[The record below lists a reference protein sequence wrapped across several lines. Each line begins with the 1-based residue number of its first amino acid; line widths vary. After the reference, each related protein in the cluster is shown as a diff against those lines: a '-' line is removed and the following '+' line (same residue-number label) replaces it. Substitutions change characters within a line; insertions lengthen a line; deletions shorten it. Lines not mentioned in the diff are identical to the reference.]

1 MKKITLIII
10 IAFLFIS
17 SLMSQTTRYVDPSGV
32 YAGHTPCYATIQAAV
47 TTAIAGDIIQVNPG
61 NYTGNI
67 SINKNN
73 ITLISRD
80 GAATTF
86 IYGNDLG
93 SYTGTIFLPGG
104 GSGIKIGS
112 MGHGFT
118 ITGLNGSLALDK
130 ASIYFQGTQ
139 TNITVEDNTLQAA
152 GGMCLMGE
160 SNANVTNITINHNHF
175 TGKTFY
181 GSAPHSGSSDTN
193 SARQAVYFGGVSSG
207 ASPTMNF
214 TFTNNQISTI
224 CGSGSNGNT
233 LVDLDI
239 SGTNII
245 TGNTFDGTIGT
256 SSSYYALLMR
266 ATFTSNT
273 IQNNIFNGTYPYA
286 FNSSN
291 TVNATNNYW
300 GTSKGPKVASNAC
313 IGTYSIS
320 SNVTYEPW
328 YSDATLTTLVYK
340 LVAYNVSGT
349 TSICNG
355 SNANIALSG
364 TQNGSN
370 YQYQLYVGG
379 STTVGSPISGTG
391 SAITAPASSAGTYTI
406 KATNT
411 INSCVLAMTSSA
423 VITLKAR
430 PTANITGGTS
440 SSVTVA
446 LTGATP
452 WNGTLSDG
460 TTFSATTSPK
470 TITVSPTGTTTYTV
484 ATLTD
489 ANSCPTIAGDLTGSY
504 TITMKAASP
513 TFTPTAGTYNTP
525 QSVTLSS
532 TTSGATIRYT
542 TDGSTPT
549 ETNGTIYTTAV
560 NISTSTT
567 LKAIAYKTGMTDSDV
582 SSSAYTIQF
591 LPCADP
597 TFSVL
602 AGTYNI
608 SQSVT
613 ISTTTSDA
621 SIRYTT
627 DGSDPSDV
635 NGTLYSAPISISQN
649 TTLKAIAYKQYM
661 LNSNV
666 VSGIYNIKCAT
677 PAFNLPAGSYTVQQ
691 SLAINLSTTSTGA
704 TIKYTTDGSTPDA
717 NNGIVYSAP
726 ILINSNTNF
735 KVIVI
740 KTGLVNSDISTAN
753 YTILIDTDGDGVI
766 DSEDAYPN
774 DSTRAFN
781 NYFPAENKGSLA
793 FEDSWPSKGDYDMND
808 VVVDYQF
815 KNITNAHNQLVETF
829 ASFTLKA
836 SGASYNNGFGFQLA
850 TNDIPS
856 SAIQVTGSSIKE
868 SFLML
873 NANGTEQGQDKSTLI
888 VFDNAYD
895 VLQYPGSGLGF
906 NTSPDAPYV
915 TPVTITLHIIYTPYT
930 YTEQQLDIAHFN
942 PFIIVN
948 KVRGKEV
955 HLPDYAPTALVN
967 TAYFGTGDD
976 KSVPAQG
983 RYYKTANNLPWAL
996 NMYNGFNYPNEKAEI
1011 TKAYLHF
1018 IDWVLSNG
1026 TSYTDWYTNTA
1037 TGYRNNANIY
1047 SKNKK

>member
-1 MKKITLIII
+1 MKKITLLIIV
-10 IAFLFIS
+10 AFLGIS
-17 SLMSQTTRYVDPSGV
+17 GLMAQTTRYVDPTGT
-32 YAGHTPCYATIQAAV
+32 YAGHTPCYTTIQLAVAA
-47 TTAIAGDIIQVNPG
+47 ALAGDIIQVNPG
-61 NYTGNI
+61 NYSGNI

-93 SYTGTIFLPGG
+93 SYTGTVFLSGG
-104 GSGIKIGS
+104 GSGTKIGT

-181 GSAPHSGSSDTN
+181 GSTPHSGSSDTN

-207 ASPTMNF
+207 ASATMNF

-286 FNSSN
+286 FSSSSAV
-291 TVNATNNYW
+291 TATNNYW

-313 IGTYSIS
+313 TGSYSIS
-320 SNVTYEPW
+320 TNVTYEPW
-328 YSDATLTTLVYK
+328 YSDATLSTLVYK
-340 LVAYNVSGT
+340 LSAFAVSGT

-355 SNANIALSG
+355 SNANIALAN

-379 STTVGSPISGTG
+379 STVVGSPINGTG
-391 SAITAPASSAGTYTI
+391 SAITAPASTAGTYTM

-411 INSCVLAMTSSA
+411 INGCVLAMTGSA
-423 VITLKAR
+423 VLSIKAR

-452 WNGTLSDG
+452 WSGTLSDG
-460 TTFSATTSPK
+460 TTFTASTSPK
-470 TITVSPTGTTTYTV
+470 TITLSPIGTTTYTV

-504 TITMKAASP
+504 TITMKAATPLISLP
-513 TFTPTAGTYNTP
+513 TGTY
-525 QSVTLSS
+525 
-532 TTSGATIRYT
+532 
-542 TDGSTPT
+542 
-549 ETNGTIYTTAV
+549 TN
-560 NISTSTT
+560 
-567 LKAIAYKTGMTDSDV
+567 
-582 SSSAYTIQF
+582 Q
-591 LPCADP
+591 
-597 TFSVL
+597 
-602 AGTYNI
+602 
-608 SQSVT
+608 QSVT
-613 ISTTTSDA
+613 ITTTTS
-621 SIRYTT
+621 
-627 DGSDPSDV
+627 
-635 NGTLYSAPISISQN
+635 
-649 TTLKAIAYKQYM
+649 
-661 LNSNV
+661 
-666 VSGIYNIKCAT
+666 
-677 PAFNLPAGSYTVQQ
+677 
-691 SLAINLSTTSTGA
+691 GA
-704 TIKYTTDGSTPDA
+704 TIKYTTDGSIPSQS
-717 NNGIVYSAP
+717 NGTLYSGAV
-726 ILINSNTNF
+726 IINTSSTL
-735 KVIVI
+735 KAIAY
-740 KTGLVNSDISTAN
+740 KTSFTNSDVSSSD

-781 NYFPAENKGSLA
+781 NYFPAEIKGSLV

-829 ASFTLKA
+829 ATFTLKA

-856 SAIQVTGSSIKE
+856 SAMQVTGSSIKE
-868 SFLML
+868 SYLML
-873 NANGTEQGQDKSTLI
+873 NSNGTEQGQNKSTMI

-906 NTSPDAPYV
+906 NTTPGAPYV
-915 TPVTITLHIIYTPYT
+915 TPYTITLHIIYTPYT

-955 HLPDYAPTALVN
+955 HLLDYAPTALVN
-967 TAYFGTGDD
+967 PAFFGTGDD

-983 RYYKTANNLPWAL
+983 KYYKTANNLPWAL

-1037 TGYRNNANIY
+1037 AGYRNNTNIY
-1047 SKNKK
+1047 TKDKK

>member
-1 MKKITLIII
+1 MKKITLLIIV
-10 IAFLFIS
+10 AFLGIS
-17 SLMSQTTRYVDPSGV
+17 GLMAQTTRYVDPTGT
-32 YAGHTPCYATIQAAV
+32 YAGHTPCYTTIQLAVAA
-47 TTAIAGDIIQVNPG
+47 ALAGDIIQVNPG
-61 NYTGNI
+61 NYSGNI

-93 SYTGTIFLPGG
+93 SYTGTVFLSGG
-104 GSGIKIGS
+104 GSGTKIGT

-181 GSAPHSGSSDTN
+181 GSTPHSGSSDTN

-207 ASPTMNF
+207 ASATMNF

-286 FNSSN
+286 FSSSSAV
-291 TVNATNNYW
+291 TATNNYW

-313 IGTYSIS
+313 TGSYSIS
-320 SNVTYEPW
+320 TNVTYEPW
-328 YSDATLTTLVYK
+328 YSDATLSTLVYK
-340 LVAYNVSGT
+340 LSAFAVSGT

-355 SNANIALSG
+355 SNANIALAN

-379 STTVGSPISGTG
+379 STVVGSPINGTG
-391 SAITAPASSAGTYTI
+391 SAITAPASTAGTYTM

-411 INSCVLAMTSSA
+411 INGCVLAMTGSA
-423 VITLKAR
+423 VLSIKAR

-452 WNGTLSDG
+452 WSGTLSDG
-460 TTFSATTSPK
+460 TTFTASTSPK
-470 TITVSPTGTTTYTV
+470 TITLSPIGTTTYTV

-504 TITMKAASP
+504 TITMKAATPLISLP
-513 TFTPTAGTYNTP
+513 TGTY
-525 QSVTLSS
+525 
-532 TTSGATIRYT
+532 
-542 TDGSTPT
+542 
-549 ETNGTIYTTAV
+549 TN
-560 NISTSTT
+560 
-567 LKAIAYKTGMTDSDV
+567 
-582 SSSAYTIQF
+582 Q
-591 LPCADP
+591 
-597 TFSVL
+597 
-602 AGTYNI
+602 
-608 SQSVT
+608 QSVT
-613 ISTTTSDA
+613 I
-621 SIRYTT
+621 
-627 DGSDPSDV
+627 
-635 NGTLYSAPISISQN
+635 
-649 TTLKAIAYKQYM
+649 
-661 LNSNV
+661 
-666 VSGIYNIKCAT
+666 
-677 PAFNLPAGSYTVQQ
+677 
-691 SLAINLSTTSTGA
+691 TTSTSGA
-704 TIKYTTDGSTPDA
+704 TIKYTTDGSTPSQS
-717 NNGIVYSAP
+717 NGTLYSGAV
-726 ILINSNTNF
+726 IINTSSTL
-735 KVIVI
+735 KAIAY
-740 KTGLVNSDISTAN
+740 KTSFTNSDVSSSD

-781 NYFPAENKGSLA
+781 NYFPAEITGSLV

-829 ASFTLKA
+829 ATFTLKA

-856 SAIQVTGSSIKE
+856 SAMQVTGSSIKE
-868 SFLML
+868 SYLML
-873 NANGTEQGQDKSTLI
+873 NSNGTEQGQNKSTMI

-906 NTSPDAPYV
+906 NTTPGAPYV
-915 TPVTITLHIIYTPYT
+915 TPYTITLHIIYTPYT

-955 HLPDYAPTALVN
+955 HLLDYAPTALVN
-967 TAYFGTGDD
+967 PAFFGTGDD

-983 RYYKTANNLPWAL
+983 KYYKTANNLPWAL

-1037 TGYRNNANIY
+1037 AGYRNNTNIY
-1047 SKNKK
+1047 TKDKK

>member
-1 MKKITLIII
+1 MKKITLLIIV
-10 IAFLFIS
+10 AFLGIS
-17 SLMSQTTRYVDPSGV
+17 GLMAQTTRYVDPTGT
-32 YAGHTPCYATIQAAV
+32 YAGHTPCYTTIQLAVAA
-47 TTAIAGDIIQVNPG
+47 ALAGDIIQVNPG
-61 NYTGNI
+61 NYSGNI

-93 SYTGTIFLPGG
+93 SYTGTVFLSGG
-104 GSGIKIGS
+104 GSGTKIGT

-118 ITGLNGSLALDK
+118 ITGLNGGQVLDK
-130 ASIYFQGTQ
+130 ASIYFQGAQ
-139 TNITVEDNTLQAA
+139 SNISIEDNTLQAA

-160 SNANVTNITINHNHF
+160 YNPSVTNITINHNHF

-181 GSAPHSGSSDTN
+181 GSTPHSGTSDTN

-207 ASPTMNF
+207 ASNCTNF

-286 FNSSN
+286 FSSSSAV
-291 TVNATNNYW
+291 TATNNYW

-313 IGTYSIS
+313 TGSYSIS
-320 SNVTYEPW
+320 TNVTYEPW

-340 LVAYNVSGT
+340 LSAFAVSGT

-355 SNANIALSG
+355 SSSNIALAN

-379 STTVGSPISGTG
+379 STVVGSPINGTG
-391 SAITAPASSAGTYTI
+391 SAITAPASTAGTYTM

-411 INSCVLAMTSSA
+411 INGCVLAMTGSA
-423 VITLKAR
+423 VLSIKAR

-452 WNGTLSDG
+452 WSGTLSDG
-460 TTFSATTSPK
+460 TTFTASTSPK
-470 TITVSPTGTTTYTV
+470 TITVSPIGTTTYTV

-504 TITMKAASP
+504 TITMKAATPLISLP
-513 TFTPTAGTYNTP
+513 TGTY
-525 QSVTLSS
+525 
-532 TTSGATIRYT
+532 
-542 TDGSTPT
+542 
-549 ETNGTIYTTAV
+549 TN
-560 NISTSTT
+560 
-567 LKAIAYKTGMTDSDV
+567 
-582 SSSAYTIQF
+582 Q
-591 LPCADP
+591 
-597 TFSVL
+597 
-602 AGTYNI
+602 
-608 SQSVT
+608 QSVT
-613 ISTTTSDA
+613 ITTTTS
-621 SIRYTT
+621 
-627 DGSDPSDV
+627 
-635 NGTLYSAPISISQN
+635 
-649 TTLKAIAYKQYM
+649 
-661 LNSNV
+661 
-666 VSGIYNIKCAT
+666 
-677 PAFNLPAGSYTVQQ
+677 
-691 SLAINLSTTSTGA
+691 GA
-704 TIKYTTDGSTPDA
+704 TIKYTTDGSTPSQS
-717 NNGIVYSAP
+717 NGTLYSGAV
-726 ILINSNTNF
+726 IINTSSTL
-735 KVIVI
+735 KAIAY
-740 KTGLVNSDISTAN
+740 KTAFTNSDVSSSN

-781 NYFPAENKGSLA
+781 NYFPAEIKGSLV

-829 ASFTLKA
+829 ATFTLKA

-873 NANGTEQGQDKSTLI
+873 NSNGTEQGQNKSTMI

-906 NTSPDAPYV
+906 NTTPGAPYV
-915 TPVTITLHIIYTPYT
+915 TPYTITLHIIYTPYT

-967 TAYFGTGDD
+967 PAFFGTGDD

-983 RYYKTANNLPWAL
+983 KYYKTANNLPWAL

-1037 TGYRNNANIY
+1037 AGYRNNTNIY
-1047 SKNKK
+1047 TKDKK

>member
-1 MKKITLIII
+1 MKKITLLIIV
-10 IAFLFIS
+10 AFLGIS
-17 SLMSQTTRYVDPSGV
+17 GLMAQTTRYVDPTGT
-32 YAGHTPCYATIQAAV
+32 YAGHTPCYTTIQLAVAA
-47 TTAIAGDIIQVNPG
+47 ALAGDIIQVNPG
-61 NYTGNI
+61 NYSGNI

-93 SYTGTIFLPGG
+93 SYTGTVFLSGG
-104 GSGIKIGS
+104 GSGTKIGT

-118 ITGLNGSLALDK
+118 ITGLNGGQVLDK
-130 ASIYFQGTQ
+130 ASIYFQGAQ
-139 TNITVEDNTLQAA
+139 SNISIEDNTLQAA

-160 SNANVTNITINHNHF
+160 YNPSVTNITINHNHF

-181 GSAPHSGSSDTN
+181 GSTPHSGTSDTN

-207 ASPTMNF
+207 ASNCTNF

-286 FNSSN
+286 FSSSSAV
-291 TVNATNNYW
+291 TATNNYW

-313 IGTYSIS
+313 TGSYSIS
-320 SNVTYEPW
+320 TNVTYEPW
-328 YSDATLTTLVYK
+328 YSDATLSTLVYK
-340 LVAYNVSGT
+340 LSAFAVSGT
-349 TSICNG
+349 AAICNG
-355 SNANIALSG
+355 SSSNIALAN

-379 STTVGSPISGTG
+379 STVVGSPINGTG
-391 SAITAPASSAGTYTI
+391 SAITAPASTAGTYTM

-411 INSCVLAMTSSA
+411 INGCVLAMTGSA
-423 VITLKAR
+423 VLSIKAR

-452 WNGTLSDG
+452 WSGTLSDG
-460 TTFSATTSPK
+460 TTFTASTSPK
-470 TITVSPTGTTTYTV
+470 TITVSPTGTTTYTL

-504 TITMKAASP
+504 TITMKASSP
-513 TFTPTAGTYNTP
+513 VFTPVEGTYNTP

-549 ETNGTIYTTAV
+549 ESNGIIYSGAINV
-560 NISTSTT
+560 SSTST

-591 LPCADP
+591 LPCVDP
-597 TFSVL
+597 AFSVL
-602 AGTYNI
+602 AGTYNS

-613 ISTTTSDA
+613 ISTTTSGA

-635 NGTLYSAPISISQN
+635 NGTVYSTPVNISQN

-666 VSGIYNIKCAT
+666 VSGAYNIKCAA
-677 PAFNLPAGSYTVQQ
+677 PIFNLPAGTYTVQQ
-691 SLAINLSTTSTGA
+691 SLAISLSTTTTGA

-717 NNGIVYSAP
+717 NNGIVYSSP
-726 ILINSNTNF
+726 VSINSNTNF
-735 KVIVI
+735 KAIAY
-740 KTGLVNSDISTAN
+740 KTAFTNSDVSSSN

-781 NYFPAENKGSLA
+781 NYFPAEIKGSLV

-829 ASFTLKA
+829 ATFTLKA

-850 TNDIPS
+850 TNDIPA
-856 SAIQVTGSSIKE
+856 SAMQVTGSSIKE

-873 NANGTEQGQDKSTLI
+873 NSNGTEQGQNKSTMI

-906 NTSPDAPYV
+906 NTTPSAPYV
-915 TPVTITLHIIYTPYT
+915 TPYTITLHIIYTPYT

-955 HLPDYAPTALVN
+955 HLLDYAPTALVN
-967 TAYFGTGDD
+967 PAFFGTGDD

-983 RYYKTANNLPWAL
+983 KYYKTANNLPWAL

-1037 TGYRNNANIY
+1037 AGYRNNTNIY
-1047 SKNKK
+1047 TKDKK

>member
-1 MKKITLIII
+1 MKKITLLIIV
-10 IAFLFIS
+10 AFLGIS
-17 SLMSQTTRYVDPSGV
+17 GLMAQTTRYVDPTGT
-32 YAGHTPCYATIQAAV
+32 YAGHTPCYTTIQLAVAA
-47 TTAIAGDIIQVNPG
+47 ALAGDIIQVNPG
-61 NYTGNI
+61 NYSGNI

-93 SYTGTIFLPGG
+93 SYTGTVFLSGG
-104 GSGIKIGS
+104 GSGTKIGT

-181 GSAPHSGSSDTN
+181 GSTPHSGSSDTN

-207 ASPTMNF
+207 ASATMNF

-286 FNSSN
+286 FSSSSAV
-291 TVNATNNYW
+291 TATNNYW

-313 IGTYSIS
+313 TGSYSIS
-320 SNVTYEPW
+320 TNVTYEPW
-328 YSDATLTTLVYK
+328 YSDATLSTLVYK
-340 LVAYNVSGT
+340 LSAFAVSGT

-355 SNANIALSG
+355 SNANIALAN

-379 STTVGSPISGTG
+379 STVVGSPINGTG
-391 SAITAPASSAGTYTI
+391 SAITAPASTAGTYTM

-411 INSCVLAMTSSA
+411 INGCVLAMTGSA
-423 VITLKAR
+423 VLSIKAR

-452 WNGTLSDG
+452 WSGTLSDG
-460 TTFSATTSPK
+460 TTFTASTSPK
-470 TITVSPTGTTTYTV
+470 TITLSPIGTTTYTV

-504 TITMKAASP
+504 TITMKAATPLISLP
-513 TFTPTAGTYNTP
+513 TGTY
-525 QSVTLSS
+525 
-532 TTSGATIRYT
+532 
-542 TDGSTPT
+542 
-549 ETNGTIYTTAV
+549 TN
-560 NISTSTT
+560 
-567 LKAIAYKTGMTDSDV
+567 
-582 SSSAYTIQF
+582 Q
-591 LPCADP
+591 
-597 TFSVL
+597 
-602 AGTYNI
+602 
-608 SQSVT
+608 QSVT
-613 ISTTTSDA
+613 I
-621 SIRYTT
+621 
-627 DGSDPSDV
+627 
-635 NGTLYSAPISISQN
+635 
-649 TTLKAIAYKQYM
+649 
-661 LNSNV
+661 
-666 VSGIYNIKCAT
+666 
-677 PAFNLPAGSYTVQQ
+677 
-691 SLAINLSTTSTGA
+691 TTSTSGA
-704 TIKYTTDGSTPDA
+704 TIKYTTDGSTPSQS
-717 NNGIVYSAP
+717 NGTLYSGAV
-726 ILINSNTNF
+726 IINTSSTL
-735 KVIVI
+735 KAIAY
-740 KTGLVNSDISTAN
+740 KTSFTNSDVSSSD

-781 NYFPAENKGSLA
+781 NYFPAEIKGSLV

-829 ASFTLKA
+829 ATFTLKA

-856 SAIQVTGSSIKE
+856 SAMQVTGSSIKE
-868 SFLML
+868 SYLML
-873 NANGTEQGQDKSTLI
+873 NSNGTEQGQNKSTMI

-906 NTSPDAPYV
+906 NTTPGAPYV
-915 TPVTITLHIIYTPYT
+915 TPYTITLHIIYTPYT

-955 HLPDYAPTALVN
+955 HLLDYAPTALVN
-967 TAYFGTGDD
+967 PAFFGTGDD

-983 RYYKTANNLPWAL
+983 KYYKTANNLPWAL

-1037 TGYRNNANIY
+1037 AGYRNNTNIY
-1047 SKNKK
+1047 TKDKK